1 MRIEVLGTP
10 TVVGDD
16 GSVSSAVATAV
27 SGAVL
32 GGRRAHIVLV
42 ALALSPV
49 VVSSERLAGM
59 IWGEDGAPPT
69 WPAALRGVIRGLRLA
84 LEPVGGGGQQIIV
97 TEPGGYRIAPRVE
110 VDLALAEQAI
120 ARAVELSLRG
130 RYRAALDLALPV
142 SRLSGAAL
150 LPEEDGAWLRPYRDL
165 VDAIARQALDAVADA
180 AGGTGD
186 HLVAVA
192 AARRRVEHDP
202 LDEHA
207 HRCLIRTLD
216 RGGDRA
222 GAVRAYEECR
232 SVLADQLG
240 VDPSAETVQVYLA
253 TLRDQPQSLLARV
266 PAEVSSFVGR
276 EAELAR
282 LRAAVAAPGLVTVT
296 GLGGVGKSRLTAKA
310 VSRLSSG
317 GITSGGFAGGR
328 LWVALGSVTEDAL
341 VAATVALSLAVA
353 PGTDDATRA
362 LAAHLATLGPTLLV
376 LDGAETARDG
386 VASLVSGLVAQCPL
400 LTVVVTSRLPLG
412 LDGEVV
418 LRIEPMPTPQDA
430 EGVLE
435 NLENSALTKLLM
447 DRVRDGG
454 GDLALDPDSLP
465 HVMALLRRCGGLP
478 LAVELVAAQLAAIP
492 AGDLLDQFDPTLSEH
507 GESDHGDP
515 LRGIALSSYALLDD
529 QEAAVFRRFAVLD
542 GSVGLALVRS
552 VVADETVAP
561 VRVVRILRELTASGL
576 VGVDR
581 SGPHWYYRQDDD
593 LHRFAAEVLVRHG
606 EERAAFD
613 RLAGAVRAVLPED
626 AREPPAPYQAA
637 LTDMLPSVRSL
648 FRAGIAGRADGG
660 RCLELAFRLHRYWAA
675 TNVAEGRFWLTR
687 LLAACPGSEWSMYA
701 NYALGYLDYW
711 CGETA
716 DAIREL
722 ESVVAVLD
730 GVDDPYKARALI
742 YLAGLLDDVDR
753 GAEAVDCV
761 RRAIDAAEPFGADLQ
776 VAAAMGLGSVLSERG
791 EPEAARYAVAAIERC
806 RSGGSAEQLVVAL
819 PTAAMVC
826 WQVGAAEQAR
836 AYLEEARPLHDG
848 GRRIAR
854 VVMLSVA
861 AGLALEAGD
870 LPAAVDFGLTADREG
885 TELGVEREMPLIRAV
900 LARALL
906 DTGDLAAAAV
916 RAGSGIEAALGMS
929 FDCTLAVG
937 LETACLVLR
946 AAGIGSDA
954 DLAALLAAAD
964 AIRRRGDRPS
974 PAALAGRVDALQV
987 ALSAALSVTVP
998 AGQSATVPASAT
1010 LAAVLPAAGAGR
1022 RALDLLA
1029 AVGPR

>member
-1 MRIEVLGTP
+1 MRIQVLGTP
-10 TVVGDD
+10 TVVGDGD
-16 GSVSSAVATAV
+16 EASETV

-32 GGRRAHIVLV
+32 GGRRAHIALV

-49 VVSSERLAGM
+49 TVSSERLAGM
-59 IWGEDGAPPT
+59 IWGEDAAPPT
-69 WPAALRGVIRGLRLA
+69 WPVALRGVIRGLRLA
-84 LEPVGGGGQQIIV
+84 LEPVGGGAQRIIV
-97 TEPGGYRIAPRVE
+97 TEPGGYRIAPQVE

-142 SRLSGAAL
+142 SRLSGAML
-150 LPEEDGAWLRPYRDL
+150 LADEDGAWLRPYRDL
-165 VDAIARQALDAVADA
+165 VDAVARQALDAVADA
-180 AGGTGD
+180 AGGAGD

-192 AARRRVEHDP
+192 AARRRVEQDP

-232 SVLADQLG
+232 SALAEHLG

-266 PAEVSSFVGR
+266 PVGVSSFVGR

-282 LRAAVAAPGLVTVT
+282 LRTAVAAPGLVTVT
-296 GLGGVGKSRLTAKA
+296 GLGGVGKSRLTARA
-310 VSRLSSG
+310 VSSLR
-317 GITSGGFAGGR
+317 SGGFAGGR

-386 VASLVSGLVAQCPL
+386 VASLVSGLVSQCPL

-412 LDGEVV
+412 LDGEAV
-418 LRIEPMPTPQDA
+418 LRIEPMPTPEDA
-430 EGVLE
+430 ESILE
-435 NLENSALTKLLM
+435 NLENSSLTKLLM

-454 GDLALDPDSLP
+454 GDLDLDPDSLP

-492 AGDLLDQFDPTLSEH
+492 AGDLLDQFDPTLADQTT
-507 GESDHGDP
+507 SDHGDP
-515 LRGIALSSYALLDD
+515 LREIALSSYALLDE
-529 QEAAVFRRFAVLD
+529 QEAAVFRRLAVLD
-542 GSVGLALVRS
+542 GSVGLALVRG
-552 VVADETVAP
+552 VVADEAVAP

-593 LHRFAAEVLVRHG
+593 LRRFAAEVLARHG

-613 RLAGAVRAVLPED
+613 RLADAVRAVLPED
-626 AREPPAPYQAA
+626 AREPPAPYQAT

-687 LLAACPGSEWSMYA
+687 LLAACPRSDWSMYA

-753 GAEAVDCV
+753 GPEAVDCV
-761 RRAIDAAEPFGADLQ
+761 RRAIDAAEPFGTDLQ

-791 EPEAARYAVAAIERC
+791 EPEAARYAVAAIELC
-806 RSGGSAEQLVVAL
+806 RSAGSAEQLVVAL

-826 WQVGAAEQAR
+826 WQVGAADQAR

-861 AGLALEAGD
+861 AGLALESGD

-885 TELGVEREMPLIRAV
+885 TDLGVEREMPLIRAV

-946 AAGIGSDA
+946 AAGAGSAA

-964 AIRRRGDRPS
+964 AIRRRGDRPQ
-974 PAALAGRVDALQV
+974 PAALAGRVDALR
-987 ALSAALSVTVP
+987 
-998 AGQSATVPASAT
+998 AT
-1010 LAAVLPAAGAGR
+1010 LGAALPAALPAVAAGR
-1022 RALDLLA
+1022 LALDLLA
-1029 AVGPR
+1029 GIGPH